1 MPHRH
6 GASTVAVEGECVFVF
21 GVFYWSE
28 PAKEPLAG
36 ARLTLLLCT
45 LLNAAADSAICLN
58 EPAFVRLSGKL
69 SQSFKNVVFC
79 WGGII
84 TLKAPRWGW
93 LRLQC
98 RRADFVAV
106 CLAAC
111 ARVGVRSLPPALP
124 RLLLSFLAHI
134 GSFVTDAHALN
145 SFVLCFCGPSFWG
158 TPACSFVWALQRF
171 FCFFFFLGTR
181 LSVYWCF
188 TGEPRLVQIISS
200 TCWCCLDML
209 DMSMFASLELRDKGC
224 SADICRSS
232 SIHQPQPPL

>member
-6 GASTVAVEGECVFVF
+6 GASTAAVEGECVFVF
-21 GVFYWSE
+21 GVFYGSE

-69 SQSFKNVVFC
+69 SQSFNNVVFC
-79 WGGII
+79 WGVGIS

-111 ARVGVRSLPPALP
+111 GRVGVRSLPPALP
-124 RLLLSFLAHI
+124 LLL
-134 GSFVTDAHALN
+134 
-145 SFVLCFCGPSFWG
+145 
-158 TPACSFVWALQRF
+158 
-171 FCFFFFLGTR
+171 
-181 LSVYWCF
+181 
-188 TGEPRLVQIISS
+188 
-200 TCWCCLDML
+200 
-209 DMSMFASLELRDKGC
+209 
-224 SADICRSS
+224 
-232 SIHQPQPPL
+232 